1 MNIADFA
8 KDLLF
13 EMKFGKGTD
22 SEDLEIG
29 KVRRQYSLGVES
41 AKVARPQ

>member
-13 EMKFGKGTD
+13 EMKFGKGTGT
-22 SEDLEIG
+22 EDLEIG
-29 KVRRQYSLGVES
+29 KVGPQCSPEVDS